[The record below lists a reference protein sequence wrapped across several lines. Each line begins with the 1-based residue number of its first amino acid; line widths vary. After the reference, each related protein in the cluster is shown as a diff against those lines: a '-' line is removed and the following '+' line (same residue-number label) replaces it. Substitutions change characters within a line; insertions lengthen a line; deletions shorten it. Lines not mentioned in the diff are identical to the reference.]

1 MVVDWVALINP
12 EDLHTLALTNSV
24 LFGEAE
30 KYRWNTLSIRQNS
43 TAKYFE
49 GASEVLF
56 RVEGRPARV
65 VNLRLTACEAPP
77 RTMLTFNVL
86 VDRLLKE
93 ARGLRTLHLCI
104 PQQDEATLRLFNGF
118 KSFPFKLTEFAIYFY
133 SQCGISDI
141 LDFLVSQPTIER
153 LFFHFFFRTR
163 ATKPSPLPNGAL
175 PNLAALSAPPYYIDD
190 LARGRPVKYLRF
202 TMQSTPESTLQM
214 LEATL
219 QKSIQP
225 LTAISL
231 CGVGMIEITFLLSHL
246 LRLAPGLR
254 FLGCELLQDGAGSL
268 PKDMQPLRAFT
279 KLKCIR
285 WRCLSSVSERQL
297 GRRWRGLN
305 PLYYAGPSLQAVQQ
319 EFLPPFA
326 QYGGLWR
333 ASGDQTEGWRF
344 HVGEFISPPLSF
356 LETSLVRATPTYMS
370 QVSHAIRV

>member
-1 MVVDWVALINP
+1 M
-12 EDLHTLALTNSV
+12 
-24 LFGEAE
+24 
-30 KYRWNTLSIRQNS
+30 
-43 TAKYFE
+43 
-49 GASEVLF
+49 
-56 RVEGRPARV
+56 
-65 VNLRLTACEAPP
+65 
-77 RTMLTFNVL
+77 
-86 VDRLLKE
+86 
-93 ARGLRTLHLCI
+93 
-104 PQQDEATLRLFNGF
+104 
-118 KSFPFKLTEFAIYFY
+118 
-133 SQCGISDI
+133 
-141 LDFLVSQPTIER
+141 
-153 LFFHFFFRTR
+153 
-163 ATKPSPLPNGAL
+163 
-175 PNLAALSAPPYYIDD
+175 
-190 LARGRPVKYLRF
+190 KYLRF

-279 KLKCIR
+279 KLKLR

-333 ASGDQTEGWRF
+333 ASGDQMEEWRF
-344 HVGEFISPPLSF
+344 HAGEFISPPLSF
-356 LETSLVRATPTYMS
+356 LETSLVRATSNLSESSFSCHSSLGSTRIS
-370 QVSHAIRV
+370 VHLID